1 MCGNNGLVLTS
12 QCLRLQRDWDI
23 KNGSIYFRKVSE
35 EAISKDIPSHQLMTQ
50 TLGYAREL
58 ERIV

>member
-1 MCGNNGLVLTS
+1 M
-12 QCLRLQRDWDI
+12 QRDWDI
-23 KNGSIYFRKVSE
+23 RNGSIHFQKESE
-35 EAISKDIPSHQLMTQ
+35 EAISKDIPSHQLITQ